1 MASIQNLFTVDNLGY
16 SLYVMFKRKCE
27 NCFNNGDMFKHLFT
41 SRCAAKSSLFS
52 KWNGLKFPPELFF
65 CIMNAARDS
74 YLLNS
79 NVAFLKSG
87 QNAAG
92 ICLFFYG
99 ASVNFGTFWI

>member
-1 MASIQNLFTVDNLGY
+1 
-16 SLYVMFKRKCE
+16 
-27 NCFNNGDMFKHLFT
+27 
-41 SRCAAKSSLFS
+41 
-52 KWNGLKFPPELFF
+52 
-65 CIMNAARDS
+65 MNAARDS

-99 ASVNFGTFWI
+99 ASAMMMSLKKVKFIFMEVCTQWLKLGLVNCDGCQVLRPIFLESTFP